1 MSRGAVLR
9 ARLQM
14 LLMLLSLLAG
24 AQQVQQTAMTD
35 PLEGTST
42 MYSIHLI
49 PNSTRSLMLLMLMMH
64 DAAAAA
70 LDAMFGQWGLR
81 TSYWDATWE
90 PCSGRA
96 IDITALDGNP
106 HMKLGIKCD
115 CSYNNNTVC
124 HITEL

>member
-1 MSRGAVLR
+1 MSGGAVLQ
-9 ARLQM
+9 LQM

-35 PLEGTST
+35 PLE
-42 MYSIHLI
+42 
-49 PNSTRSLMLLMLMMH
+49 
-64 DAAAAA
+64 AAA